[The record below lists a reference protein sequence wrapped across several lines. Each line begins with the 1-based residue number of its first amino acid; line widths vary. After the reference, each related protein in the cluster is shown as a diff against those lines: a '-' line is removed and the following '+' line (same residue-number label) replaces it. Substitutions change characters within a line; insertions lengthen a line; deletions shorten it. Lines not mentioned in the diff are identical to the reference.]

1 MKKTKSIVFDDFV
14 QIPSPIM
21 LIITGLVLYGPSYM
35 IWYNLPK
42 PSKSKWILHQ
52 KRMLP
57 DWSCSCNFSLT
68 LETLTHLPSSEAPPQ
83 PFVQQKVVEESGN
96 KAMIAVHIVIV

>member
-1 MKKTKSIVFDDFV
+1 MIVNNGMKKTKSIVFDDFV

-42 PSKSKWILHQ
+42 PSKSK
-52 KRMLP
+52 
-57 DWSCSCNFSLT
+57 
-68 LETLTHLPSSEAPPQ
+68 
-83 PFVQQKVVEESGN
+83 
-96 KAMIAVHIVIV
+96 